1 MSMSLTM
8 TKSQLLVA
16 AMLLA
21 LAASAH
27 SQAGYPNQSI
37 KIIVP
42 SAAGGGADIAARILS
57 AAMSANAGWTVLVEN
72 KAGANGLIGAEFVA
86 KSKPDGYTLMMGQTA
101 TMATAELMSQDRY
114 HPLNDFV
121 SIATITTQPLVLVV
135 PVNSPFKSLAD
146 VVAALKAK
154 GLNMGSAGTTTVGHL
169 VGEDFAKNIGGKVTT
184 VPYKGTAPALQDLA
198 GGQTDFM
205 FSLPPSV
212 MPLVQGGRLRPLAVT
227 ATKRLPILP
236 DVPTVSE
243 VLPAFEPPPTWTALF
258 APPGLPK
265 QLLARL
271 HAAVAKTT
279 SNPELRAK
287 ASADGFELIGNTPE
301 EFSAQLKRDI
311 EVAGRLVKAAKIEPT
326 D

>member
-57 AAMSANAGWTVLVEN
+57 AAMSTNAGWTVLVEN

-169 VGEDFAKNIGGKVTT
+169 VGEDFAKNISGKVTT

-236 DVPTVSE
+236 DVPTTAEAGYKDVLASE
-243 VLPAFEPPPTWTALF
+243 WKVLAAPTGTPPF
-258 APPGLPK
+258 II
-265 QLLARL
+265 QRL
-271 HAAVAKTT
+271 HAEVQKMLAQPTHVAKIVG
-279 SNPELRAK
+279 
-287 ASADGFELIGNTPE
+287 DGSLPMPSSQAE
-301 EFSAQLKRDI
+301 AQ
-311 EVAGRLVKAAKIEPT
+311 AFVKAEFDRWTSFMRATGAGK
-326 D
+326 